1 LVLRFPGV
9 ALLLRSRIRGARPV
23 GAPVIV
29 AVVLAPGLD
38 LLSGDPVLPLDALV
52 LRLAGVLAP
61 ELPSR
66 SLRLL
71 DPVVLRGVAGFVG
84 GDVDGVRIPGPV
96 LVDHDVLSAEQ
107 VVLLPVARGP
117 AVPDVVEVHGDLRL
131 DALPLELLLDDL
143 LEDELLLLVR
153 HLMPR
158 DRDLHGDVV
167 RVSREDLVVVRTEPG
182 SAEILLARCTA
193 PWSLRCTGRV
203 LLLDLLGQRRGV
215 LSESPADRLQAPS
228 GTAGPPHAEA
238 LRVRSPPEP
247 LAGPHLPVE
256 GRGVGCQALLRC
268 VDARCEL
275 TDLVG
280 VHAEE
285 HRCISWC
292 GERKGPTR
300 PGSDGARLPDLWPVP
315 HASRGVV

>member
-1 LVLRFPGV
+1 
-9 ALLLRSRIRGARPV
+9 
-23 GAPVIV
+23 
-29 AVVLAPGLD
+29 
-38 LLSGDPVLPLDALV
+38 
-52 LRLAGVLAP
+52 
-61 ELPSR
+61 
-66 SLRLL
+66 
-71 DPVVLRGVAGFVG
+71 
-84 GDVDGVRIPGPV
+84 DVDGVRIPGPV

-182 SAEILLARCTA
+182 SAEILLAGCTA
-193 PWSLRCTGRV
+193 PGSLRCRGRV
-203 LLLDLLGQRRGV
+203 LLLDLLGQGRGV
-215 LSESPADRLQAPS
+215 LCEIPADLLQEPS
-228 GTAGPPHAEA
+228 GTAGPRHAEA
-238 LRVRSPPEP
+238 LGVRSHPEP

-275 TDLVG
+275 PDLVG

-315 HASRGVV
+315 HASRGVVGRAMGSSLHGTTHLAAQPRAAAFAAAGSTAAIRSRTWSVWAVETNQASKAEGGRYTPPSSIAWKKRVNASVSCAFASS